1 MECKLATVYLPD
13 LCLWQNL
20 AQIQL
25 SEWLQ
30 PGKVILDSWTGEPE
44 APEV

>member
-13 LCLWQNL
+13 LCLWWNL

-25 SEWLQ
+25 SEQLQ
-30 PGKVILDSWTGEPE
+30 PGKVILDFWTGEPE
-44 APEV
+44 ASEV